1 MYISNYELLEC
12 LATKHAPLQQQ
23 FCLGYTNLIKISM
36 KRSGFFFKTHHLSNL
51 SKCFI
56 TKDLSVQIY
65 RNKRKTSALVI
76 YISHLLLKNN
86 AFKHFKLTSWILSLF
101 LARGSKIKS
110 RHLIDGG
117 PCSLSYQSKS
127 ISNEVYHHCCSW
139 KKTPTELNQSQ
150 AVFCEDLDVSQQVP
164 RALYESRAPG
174 SISIYEAPRRDFY
187 L

>member
-1 MYISNYELLEC
+1 
-12 LATKHAPLQQQ
+12 
-23 FCLGYTNLIKISM
+23 M

-51 SKCFI
+51 SKCFL

-101 LARGSKIKS
+101 LAGGSKIKS

-139 KKTPTELNQSQ
+139 KKNPDRIKL
-150 AVFCEDLDVSQQVP
+150 
-164 RALYESRAPG
+164 ESGRLLWRFRC
-174 SISIYEAPRRDFY
+174 ISIGTSCPLWKPSAGVHLDLWSTTARLLFVRSVIQFRNLIPYRRWHVTK
-187 L
+187 